1 MNDAVRT
8 PPIEWAT
15 CRVAA
20 ELYRRE
26 IYLFRMHA
34 GPYRKA
40 ENPEVTF
47 SEQLAQVRDRVAK
60 YGTPTLSSYIN
71 DDKAAAKTSPGSQP
85 VDNAKELLERIR
97 SLPGKP
103 LSDDGVSPMTGDE
116 YVEKRM
122 KTQMDYYKRISVKD
136 KQEDDRWLLLGSI
149 VTALGSFAAVFGFT
163 APLVAVTGA
172 VGVAIGLLMNL
183 HLIGRRFRIY
193 AWAQEQLRLAEIS
206 WQATKSQ
213 GKASDADTIATL
225 VEKVEN
231 IFQSERETWMEQV
244 IQSQEIVENTLRDKY
259 ERLEG
264 ETKK

>member
-1 MNDAVRT
+1 
-8 PPIEWAT
+8 
-15 CRVAA
+15 
-20 ELYRRE
+20 
-26 IYLFRMHA
+26 
-34 GPYRKA
+34 
-40 ENPEVTF
+40 
-47 SEQLAQVRDRVAK
+47 
-60 YGTPTLSSYIN
+60 
-71 DDKAAAKTSPGSQP
+71 
-85 VDNAKELLERIR
+85 
-97 SLPGKP
+97 
-103 LSDDGVSPMTGDE
+103 MTGDE